1 MDGGSACATADDM
14 GRGEGECEAEGA
26 RETPS
31 RRRETSR
38 RGWGI
43 TTEHK
48 TFAQTDLLF
57 TRPKCSHFLEADLLF
72 RRPNRLSPRWSTQIA
87 DESPHRGIS
96 APATCSPSH
105 TCPTLATPKQDRG
118 QTLAH
123 FPPRPS
129 ALLWLRT
136 CNRSQTTNPR
146 THATMVATQEEKKQK
161 TCPRETYQQ
170 FCAAKFGSGSTTTVQ
185 SYQKDDALKKE
196 LREKFHAACDSF
208 GFDQVDAPY
217 DATAALFADNTT
229 LAELYNVRPKGEGS
243 AKSGASSTAHRSG
256 VTYDEGLACAAMVE
270 HFKVSDALEIGLAYG
285 HSALFTACALPAH
298 GTLVAVDPAQ
308 AMGADEGGWEDKG
321 AQVRARLH
329 SNPHHPPPRGI
340 YPHPLPFSSFLALG
354 FAPLHAHDV
363 PHAAP
368 SPSYPHHRRWCATA
382 SCRTAG
388 TPSSRACTRRT
399 RSPCRGWSSRASAS
413 SSASSTGCTPS
424 TTPCSTPSTPTRRSP
439 PPPPPPATFNSRRP
453 PPPSHP
459 PTLATCSPSP
469 SHPPFLSNDDARAVW
484 VTDYNPKR
492 LP

>member
-1 MDGGSACATADDM
+1 MAADLANIH
-14 GRGEGECEAEGA
+14 R
-26 RETPS
+26 
-31 RRRETSR
+31 
-38 RGWGI
+38 
-43 TTEHK
+43 
-48 TFAQTDLLF
+48 
-57 TRPKCSHFLEADLLF
+57 RPK
-72 RRPNRLSPRWSTQIA
+72 PQ
-87 DESPHRGIS
+87 
-96 APATCSPSH
+96 
-105 TCPTLATPKQDRG
+105 
-118 QTLAH
+118 
-123 FPPRPS
+123 
-129 ALLWLRT
+129 
-136 CNRSQTTNPR
+136 

-170 FCAAKFGSGSTTTVQ
+170 FCAAKFGSGSTATVQ

-217 DATAALFADNTT
+217 DATAALFADNKT

-321 AQVRARLH
+321 AQVCPRLH
-329 SNPHHPPPRGI
+329 SNPRRPPPPG
-340 YPHPLPFSSFLALG
+340 SS
-354 FAPLHAHDV
+354 
-363 PHAAP
+363 PHA
-368 SPSYPHHRRWCATA
+368 SPSLFIPRPPLRTSHPIPRTAYLIPPPGHPYPHHRRWCATA

-399 RSPCRGWSSRASAS
+399 RSPCPGWSSRASAS

-424 TTPCSTPSTPTRRSP
+424 TTPCSTRSSPTRRSP
-439 PPPPPPATFNSRRP
+439 PYPLTPPLSPHGPSTYPTPTFNAQP
-453 PPPSHP
+453 
-459 PTLATCSPSP
+459 LQ
-469 SHPPFLSNDDARAVW
+469 SNADAVW
-484 VTDYNPKR
+484 VTYYNPNGLR
-492 LP
+492 YPDPTPTLIRCLTWAVCSPSTTSATRPCRR